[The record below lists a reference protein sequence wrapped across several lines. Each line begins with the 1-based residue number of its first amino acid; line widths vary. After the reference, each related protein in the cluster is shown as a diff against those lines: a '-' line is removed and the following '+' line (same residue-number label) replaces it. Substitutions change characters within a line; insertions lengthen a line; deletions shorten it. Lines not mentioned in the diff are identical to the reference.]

1 MLHEFQ
7 VDPRLQEAPL
17 KILIKGGRLIDPA
30 NGVDGPHDL
39 LVDKGKIKQVSRPGQ
54 IAEPQLEGAKIIDA
68 TGLIVSPGFLDM
80 HVHFREP
87 GHEYKETIA
96 TGCLS
101 AVAGGFTGVAVMPNT
116 NPVNDNRSVTEL
128 ILAQSKANGGTH
140 VYPIPAISRGL
151 KGEQLTD
158 MAELA
163 EAGAIGF
170 SDDGRP
176 VTSNE
181 LMRRALEYSRMFDL
195 PVIQHSEVLD
205 LTAGGCMNEGPIS
218 TELGLKGMPTEA
230 EDIMVYRDIALLP
243 KTGGRLHV
251 AHISS
256 AGAVDLVRQAKAKG
270 LSVTCEVAPHHFIL
284 TDESVRGFD
293 TNTKMSPPLR
303 ANRDVEAVKEG
314 MKDGTID
321 IIATDHAPHAELDKQ
336 VEYSCAAFG
345 IVGLETAL
353 PLSMEM
359 VAEKIITLPSMI
371 DMLTARPAK
380 LFKLDKG
387 NLAEGKD
394 ADITI
399 FDPSA
404 EYKIDITRFK
414 SKSKNSPF
422 DGRQVKG
429 KIRYTIVKG
438 KILFSEN

>member
-1 MLHEFQ
+1 M
-7 VDPRLQEAPL
+7 

-30 NGVDGPHDL
+30 NEIDGPHDL
-39 LVDKGKIKQVSRPGQ
+39 LIEKGKIKQITSPGGISESQ
-54 IAEPQLEGAKIIDA
+54 SEGAKIIDA
-68 TGLIVSPGFLDM
+68 TGLVVSPGFLDM

-87 GHEYKETIA
+87 GYEYKETIE
-96 TGCLS
+96 TGCQS

-128 ILAQSKANGGTH
+128 ILSQSKAHAGAS

-181 LMRRALEYSRMFDL
+181 LMRRALEYSKMFDL
-195 PVIQHSEVLD
+195 PIIQHSEVLD
-205 LTAGGCMNEGPIS
+205 LTAGGCMNEGLIS

-230 EDIMVYRDIALLP
+230 EDIMVYRDISLLP

-256 AGAVDLVRQAKAKG
+256 GGAVELVRQAKAKG
-270 LSVTCEVAPHHFIL
+270 LPVTCEVAPHHFIL
-284 TDESVRGFD
+284 TDESVRGYD

-303 ANRDVEAVKEG
+303 ALRDVEAVKEG

-321 IIATDHAPHAELDKQ
+321 IIATDHAPHADLDKE

-359 VAEKIITLPSMI
+359 VTEEVITLPRMI
-371 DMLTARPAK
+371 DMLTASPAK

-399 FDPSA
+399 FDPDT
-404 EYKIDITRFK
+404 EYTIDISKFR

-422 DGRQVKG
+422 DGRKVRG
-429 KIRYTIVKG
+429 RVRYTLVKG